1 MGGSRRRGRRVATL
15 FRTFTIYGGGR
26 FFSGG
31 EDLVVIPRRIVIF
44 KGSIKGG
51 DFAVDDELC
60 DDVFFPIFT
69 AGIDPLG
76 SQITKVDRIL
86 VMSTVRRR

>member
-1 MGGSRRRGRRVATL
+1 MSGSRRRGRRVATL
-15 FRTFTIYGGGR
+15 FLYGGGR
-26 FFSGG
+26 FFTGG
-31 EDLVVIPRRIVIF
+31 EDLVVVPRRIVIF
-44 KGSIKGG
+44 EGSIKGG

-86 VMSTVRRR
+86 VMSTVGRR